1 VTRTLSYDPLNRLN
15 VYNPGTLRRFVYD
28 GNEAAAELDSAGAI
42 QNRYVIGDGPDEV
55 LVDYVGSG
63 TTSRRFL
70 STDERGSVVSQTDS
84 SGALIGIDTYDEYG
98 KPGAANQGRFQYT
111 GQKWLSEIGAYDYK
125 ARVYLPHLGVFAQ
138 TDPIGQQDSPNLY
151 AYVGDDPVNYVD
163 PLGLRWVMACVGVPG
178 GVPNCGL
185 HWIADENPPGDTS
198 RLDPNLRNE
207 NGRDRLSGGVVNP
220 NPIFV
225 ICDAVCR
232 ARRALGFRRREI
244 PGVWFA
250 SDCVIRGTCRAGPQP
265 NPKPRDRSLCAALA
279 AGAAG
284 YVIGNEAKEA
294 AAVRGFSLFSRML
307 TGGEF
312 GAEGGGGVF
321 SLEGAA
327 AGAAIG
333 GATYFLDKNLNHAG
347 ANALARKEGI
357 CR

>member
-1 VTRTLSYDPLNRLN
+1 
-15 VYNPGTLRRFVYD
+15 
-28 GNEAAAELDSAGAI
+28 
-42 QNRYVIGDGPDEV
+42 V
-55 LVDYVGSG
+55 LVDYIGSG

-70 STDERGSVVSQTDS
+70 STDERGSVVSLTDS

-111 GQKWLSEIGAYDYK
+111 GQRWLSEIGAYDYK

-250 SDCVIRGTCRAGPQP
+250 SDCVIRGTCRAEPPAKPQTKAQPQP
-265 NPKPRDRSLCAALA
+265 DKTQECLDRAVGSPHGIHPDSYTRDVSMIAQ
-279 AGAAG
+279 GQS
-284 YVIGNEAKEA
+284 
-294 AAVRGFSLFSRML
+294 RGMYGGIANMMAQSRL
-307 TGGEF
+307 I
-312 GAEGGGGVF
+312 GGVF
-321 SLEGAA
+321 LYEFAYAYEFCMNS
-327 AGAAIG
+327 
-333 GATYFLDKNLNHAG
+333 K
-347 ANALARKEGI
+347 
-357 CR
+357 